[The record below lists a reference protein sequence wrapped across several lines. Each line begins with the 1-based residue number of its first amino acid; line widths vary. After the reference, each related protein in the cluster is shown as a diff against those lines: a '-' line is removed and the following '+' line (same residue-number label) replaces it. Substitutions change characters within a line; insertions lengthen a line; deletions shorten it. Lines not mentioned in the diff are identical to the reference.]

1 MNIKNIDLFSIS
13 DVDQATLEQIAARA
27 VELGQYWENRAMPQ
41 ALAGARIGIIEELP
55 GWRNPTALA
64 LGVAQMGGTAVK
76 VTARLE
82 GAETVEDLAGY
93 MDNWFDLLAV
103 RTPNLSR
110 LRGFADALKAPVMN
124 LRTNDNHPCEILGDL
139 TYVLA
144 KRGSWDGLR
153 VAMVGPAGNIARS
166 WFEAAEVLPIEVVQV
181 APTELSFPASDCGN
195 RSRTTA
201 ELDLIKDADLIV
213 TDCWPEDLDDETR
226 TALAAFRIDA
236 DLLEQCRDDVLFV
249 PCPPVTR
256 GNEVSSCA
264 MRHPKCHATAAK
276 AFLMHIQNAFV
287 EGSL

>member
-1 MNIKNIDLFSIS
+1 MNIKNIDLLSIS

-27 VELGQYWENRAMPQ
+27 VELGQYWENRDMPQ
-41 ALAGARIGIIEELP
+41 ALVGARIGIIEELP

-139 TYVLA
+139 AFVLA

-153 VAMVGPAGNIARS
+153 VAMVGPVGNIARS

-181 APTELSFPASDCGN
+181 APTELLFPASDCKN
-195 RSRTTA
+195 RSSTTV
-201 ELDLIKDADLIV
+201 DPKMIKDADLIV
-213 TDCWPEDLDDETR
+213 TDCWPAGLDDEAR
-226 TALAAFRIDA
+226 AGLAAFRIDA

-264 MRHPKCHATAAK
+264 MRHPKCQATAAK

-287 EGSL
+287 ESSL